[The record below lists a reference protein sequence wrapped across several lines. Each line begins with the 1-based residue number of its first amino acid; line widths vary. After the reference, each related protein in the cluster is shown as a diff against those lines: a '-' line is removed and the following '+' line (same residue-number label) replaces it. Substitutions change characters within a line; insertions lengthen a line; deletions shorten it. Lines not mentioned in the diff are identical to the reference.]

1 MIGAL
6 ILGLVAGFLARALL
20 PGKQDLNFILT
31 IVLGLAGAALGY
43 AFFTLLLG
51 IGDEDAFDLGG
62 LPGALVGALVLL
74 FIYDRVIASRSEK
87 REAPQAVTAGE
98 RERSAAPSAAAG
110 ERSTGQPSTAE
121 STGAPSPEER
131 AERRERRERE
141 RRERE

>member
-31 IVLGLAGAALGY
+31 ILLGLAGAALGY

-74 FIYDRVIASRSEK
+74 FIYDRVVASRGEK
-87 REAPQAVTAGE
+87 QEAPQAVTSG
-98 RERSAAPSAAAG
+98 ERSAEPGRGAGRRAP
-110 ERSTGQPSTAE
+110 AE
-121 STGAPSPEER
+121 STGVSPEDR

-141 RRERE
+141 RRERQQGGPHS

>member
-31 IVLGLAGAALGY
+31 IILGLAGAALGY

-74 FIYDRVIASRSEK
+74 FIYDRVVASREH
-87 REAPQAVTAGE
+87 REAPQAVTAREPSAEPPSATAG
-98 RERSAAPSAAAG
+98 ERSAAEPTGITSSEQRA
-110 ERSTGQPSTAE
+110 ER
-121 STGAPSPEER
+121 R
-131 AERRERRERE
+131 ERRERRERE
-141 RRERE
+141 RRERQ